1 VNIIDPILAQCRF
14 QPDAPAICVPGTQHA
29 TIAYGQLGKLIN
41 NVARHAEWVGLRRGD
56 IVVLYVAD
64 QIGLALLI
72 LGLAKAGVV
81 TISGHG
87 SELPSGI
94 KVEAILSDFEKG
106 LPLGT
111 RVIPV
116 GPSWTEGDG
125 APLDSRLSEADGDK
139 LCRIVLTSGTTG
151 DKKGVAFTHRMVA
164 ERAVRFDYVAGNL
177 LPASLRTCI
186 GLGLATSL
194 GYLHLIYA
202 LTRGGMVVLV
212 GDSPSDAMNACEFY
226 QARYWIGAPGGLA
239 GMLAFY
245 EESQARRSPFRGML
259 CAGSLLSKRLSERV
273 RARMCANLVSLY
285 GATEVS
291 MVATAPA
298 HLTAEIAGA
307 VGHPVPGVTV
317 EAVDEGGSRLA
328 SAVKASSG
336 FAAPITSKDMSG
348 RRTKTPARSATDG
361 SIRATLDRSRRT
373 TCWSSPDGRSS

>member
-1 VNIIDPILAQCRF
+1 
-14 QPDAPAICVPGTQHA
+14 
-29 TIAYGQLGKLIN
+29 
-41 NVARHAEWVGLRRGD
+41 
-56 IVVLYVAD
+56 
-64 QIGLALLI
+64 
-72 LGLAKAGVV
+72 
-81 TISGHG
+81 
-87 SELPSGI
+87 
-94 KVEAILSDFEKG
+94 
-106 LPLGT
+106 
-111 RVIPV
+111 
-116 GPSWTEGDG
+116 
-125 APLDSRLSEADGDK
+125 
-139 LCRIVLTSGTTG
+139 
-151 DKKGVAFTHRMVA
+151 MVA

-177 LPASLRTCI
+177 LRLRACI

-202 LTRGGMVVLV
+202 LTRGGMAVLA

-245 EESQARRSPFRGML
+245 EESNARRSPFCGML

-298 HLTAEIAGA
+298 HLTAGIAGA

-336 FAAPITSKDMSG
+336 FAALTTSEDMSE
-348 RRTKTPARSATDG
+348 RRMKTPARSATDG
-361 SIRATLDRSRRT
+361 SIRATSDRSRRT